1 MHQADAI
8 AVEVTISPE
17 LRHLLAARRTPAA
30 AKPPADPGPEPDR
43 AQSDE
48 DMSVAPGRPSGRILL
63 RQDGAK
69 PVRFLGSEIFRV
81 EGHWPE
87 GTDAFAHE
95 FALFVDAAGGLH
107 AAVSLNPDERQGIRP
122 SYRYLTLES
131 GLQLRFWLG
140 QWVQEIVGPALAQQ
154 TPYRRL
160 APDKV
165 LAAFHSLTGQCLQ
178 SVDPLFERKEQCLQ

>member
-1 MHQADAI
+1 MSQADAI
-8 AVEVTISPE
+8 SVEVTISDE
-17 LRHLLAARRTPAA
+17 LRHLLAVGRAPSAPP
-30 AKPPADPGPEPDR
+30 PPAQPEPEPVR
-43 AQSDE
+43 VQSDGDVSE
-48 DMSVAPGRPSGRILL
+48 VVANPSKRIRL

-69 PVRFLGSEIFRV
+69 PVCFQGTQIFCI

-87 GTDAFAHE
+87 NAQAFAHE
-95 FALFVDAAGGLH
+95 FALFADTAGGLH
-107 AAVSLNPDERQGIRP
+107 AAVSLNPDEQQGIRP
-122 SYRYLTLES
+122 SYRHLMLES

-140 QWVQEIVGPALAQQ
+140 LWIQEIVGPALAQQ

-165 LAAFHSLTGQCLQ
+165 LAAFHSLTDQCLH